1 MEKIATISAL
11 CISTIVLFFVWILS
25 LFLFISV
32 FVENVSVFM
41 ALTFSTFYVFSCF
54 IFNKCLNLLK
64 INLELRV

>member
-11 CISTIVLFFVWILS
+11 CISAFVLSFVWILS

-32 FVENVSVFM
+32 FVENVSVLA

-64 INLELRV
+64 INLELIV